1 MDRGFYSRENQE
13 RLDTLLDLTVMPKKA
28 SAADR
33 ERESDPEF
41 VRARRQYPAQP
52 LNHLE
57 HRGLNRVRTRGAEG
71 FARTVCLSIVA
82 ANVHRLGRIYLGKD
96 RRRLWVA

>member
-28 SAADR
+28 AADR

-41 VRARRQYPAQP
+41 VRARRQHPAQAI
-52 LNHLE
+52 NHLE
-57 HRGLNRVRTRGAEG
+57 HRGLDRVRTRGAVG
-71 FARTVCLSIVA
+71 FARTVSLSIVA
-82 ANVHRLGRIYLGKD
+82 ASVHRLGRIYLDKD
-96 RRRLWVA
+96 RRRLRAA